1 MYNKDKVTLKKDLL
15 KIYENIFEEAL
26 IDEIV
31 EVGYFDKLKK
41 GDLLIDIGDYLTHI
55 PLILK
60 GVIKIMRQES
70 SGDELALYYLEPGD
84 TCAISFAN
92 CINRKQSIYKGIVES
107 NIEAVF
113 IPVEVVDK
121 WLAKYKTWR
130 HFIIDSYHF
139 RLLEMVESIDAL
151 AFMKMKKNISISFCT
166 LSYFSFFP
174 KKPFPLFRKKR
185 KHFLTKEIYLAFFK
199 TEKIVFLKKR
209 GDQTL
214 AIGIHHNR

>member
-92 CINRKQSIYKGIVES
+92 CINRKQSIFRGIVEID
-107 NIEAVF
+107 IEAVF
-113 IPVEVVDK
+113 IPVEVIDN
-121 WLAKYKTWR
+121 WLAKYQTWR

-139 RLLEMVESIDAL
+139 RLLEMVESIDSL
-151 AFMKMKKNISISFCT
+151 AFMKMKERIWKY
-166 LSYFSFFP
+166 LSDRVKVSKDFDLEITHQEMAYDLNSSRVVITRIVKILHDEGKIFSTRS
-174 KKPFPLFRKKR
+174 KVKLIEL
-185 KHFLTKEIYLAFFK
+185 H
-199 TEKIVFLKKR
+199 
-209 GDQTL
+209 
-214 AIGIHHNR
+214 